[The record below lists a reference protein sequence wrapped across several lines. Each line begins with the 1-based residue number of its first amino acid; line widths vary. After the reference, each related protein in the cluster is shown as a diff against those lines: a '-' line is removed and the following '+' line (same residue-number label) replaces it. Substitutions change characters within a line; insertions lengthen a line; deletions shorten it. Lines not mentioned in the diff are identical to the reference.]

1 MPDGWSKLVAPT
13 ELSTRSEI
21 NQNKKY
27 ETRGDCLLQMRIV
40 GTIQN
45 GYFCHDKLLLESIS
59 MVMIIGNI
67 LCEYIDNSIVL
78 LKIQLVTGKYVF
90 IC

>member
-13 ELSTRSEI
+13 EVSTRSEI

-27 ETRGDCLLQMRIV
+27 EKRGDCLLQMRIV

-45 GYFCHDKLLLESIS
+45 G
-59 MVMIIGNI
+59 
-67 LCEYIDNSIVL
+67 
-78 LKIQLVTGKYVF
+78 
-90 IC
+90 